1 MIDVSAQEI
10 QPCRRVLVFG
20 ATGTIGHATV
30 RALMHRG
37 YEVTCF
43 VRPRAGAGGRLN
55 KDGVAKLLEGARL
68 AFGNVTDPDSIRREA
83 FGLEQF
89 DVILSC
95 LASRTGA
102 PQDAW
107 AIDYQAHHNVLAV
120 AKDAGIKQ
128 MVLLSALCVQRPKL
142 EFQRAKLAFE
152 QELIASG
159 LTYSIVRATAFFK
172 SLSGQLDRLRRGKPF
187 LVFGNGRHTACK
199 PISDSDLAEFLTSC
213 IVDERLHNRILP
225 LGGPGRAITPL
236 EQGQHLFALLGQEPR
251 IRHVPLALL
260 DAIITMLD
268 AVGYVLPSL
277 SAKAEL
283 ARIARYYATESMLVY
298 DVERGRYDEDATP
311 SFGSET
317 LFDFYDRMIND
328 NAVAERGDHAVF

>member
-1 MIDVSAQEI
+1 MIDISAQEI

-55 KDGVAKLLEGARL
+55 KDGVAKLLDGARL
-68 AFGNVTDPDSIRREA
+68 AFGDVTDPDSIRREA

-102 PQDAW
+102 PHDAW
-107 AIDYQAHHNVLAV
+107 AIDYQAHHNVLTV

-225 LGGPGRAITPL
+225 LGGPGPAITPL

-260 DAIITMLD
+260 DSIITMLD
-268 AVGYVLPSL
+268 AVGYVFPSL
-277 SAKAEL
+277 STKAEL